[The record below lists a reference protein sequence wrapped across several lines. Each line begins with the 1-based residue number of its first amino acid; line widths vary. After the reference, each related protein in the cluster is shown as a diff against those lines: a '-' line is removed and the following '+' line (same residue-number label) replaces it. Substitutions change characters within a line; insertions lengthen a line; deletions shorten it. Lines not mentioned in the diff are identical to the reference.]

1 MRSVLQSTPTVGIP
15 SRLLSADL
23 LLTGLVSMSK
33 QEYLDSVPSA
43 MVAVAGGHED
53 FCRRQME
60 ELESHIGDDVE
71 QMYKALGG

>member
-1 MRSVLQSTPTVGIP
+1 
-15 SRLLSADL
+15 
-23 LLTGLVSMSK
+23 MSK

-43 MVAVAGGHED
+43 MMAVAGGHED
-53 FCRRQME
+53 FYRRQME